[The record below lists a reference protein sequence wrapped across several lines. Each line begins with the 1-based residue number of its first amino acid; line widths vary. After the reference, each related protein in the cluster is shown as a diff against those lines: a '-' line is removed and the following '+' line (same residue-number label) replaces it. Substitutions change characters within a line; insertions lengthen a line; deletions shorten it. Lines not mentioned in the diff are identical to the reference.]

1 MDEEH
6 KQSFE
11 YLLSHDENLKIF
23 NNTVPAGILVLR
35 VDDGKVVFS
44 NQFFY
49 QTLGLEG
56 DQVLGSSWDQF
67 FVDPEER
74 QSLMLKFVNHDEVHD
89 YGLRL
94 KRRDGGVVWGLASMS
109 ALLIEEEDLLLFSF
123 IDISRLKATEA
134 ALQNSKEVLELK
146 LAELAT
152 SQENLER
159 QGAELVEYAE
169 QQAELNQRLKY
180 EADVK
185 NQFFSIISH
194 DLKGPF
200 TSLLGMTKMM
210 SQMADGLSKDKLVEY
225 AADVNGAGERVF
237 DLMQNLLEW
246 SRLQM
251 EGAKQEPTTIL
262 LDELVEQ
269 SIGVFKP
276 IALEKGIVLSS
287 LVANSKAFADP
298 HMVQTVIR
306 NLIANSLKFT
316 PSGGTVEVSSCQD
329 GDLTQVTVTDTGV
342 GMSTEQADKIFS
354 LDEKTSTTGT
364 AGEKGTGLGL
374 PICKDMIERNDGRIW
389 VESKQGQGTQ
399 FHFVI
404 PTELK
409 KS

>member
-1 MDEEH
+1 MGQEL

-11 YLLSHDENLKIF
+11 YMLRHDENLKIF

-35 VDDGKVVFS
+35 VEDGKVVFS

-49 QTLGLEG
+49 QTLGIQG

-67 FVDPEER
+67 FVDPEDR
-74 QSLMLKFVNHDEVHD
+74 QRLMLKFIDNDEVRD
-89 YGLRL
+89 FGLRL
-94 KRRDGGVVWGLASMS
+94 KRRDGGVIWGLASMS

-123 IDISRLKATEA
+123 IDISRLKETET

-146 LAELAT
+146 LAELAA
-152 SQENLER
+152 SKASLER
-159 QGAELVEYAE
+159 QGAELVAYGE

-180 EADVK
+180 EADVMNK
-185 NQFFSIISH
+185 FFSIISH

-200 TSLLGMTKMM
+200 TSLLGMTRMM
-210 SQMADGLSKDKLVEY
+210 SQMADSLSKDKLVEF
-225 AADVNGAGERVF
+225 AADVNGAGVRVF
-237 DLMQNLLEW
+237 GLMQNLLEW

-269 SIGVFKP
+269 SIDVLNP
-276 IALEKGIVLSS
+276 IALEKEIVLSS
-287 LVANSKAFADP
+287 TVANLTAFADP
-298 HMVQTVIR
+298 DMVQTVIR
-306 NLIANSLKFT
+306 NLVSNSLKFT
-316 PSGGTVEVSSCQD
+316 PSGGTVEVWCCQD
-329 GDLTQVTVTDTGV
+329 GDMTQVTVADTGV
-342 GMSTEQADKIFS
+342 GMSAEQVGKIFA
-354 LDEKTSTTGT
+354 LDEKTSTMGT

-389 VESKQGQGTQ
+389 VESDQGKGTK

-404 PTELK
+404 PTVPRK
-409 KS
+409 C